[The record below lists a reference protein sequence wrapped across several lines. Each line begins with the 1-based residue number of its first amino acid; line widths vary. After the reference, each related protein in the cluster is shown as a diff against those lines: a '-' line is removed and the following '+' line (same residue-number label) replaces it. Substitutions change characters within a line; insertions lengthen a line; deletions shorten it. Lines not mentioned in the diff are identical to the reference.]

1 MGSSTGGMPPGWSAG
16 QPESLSRPEMDRL
29 WLRRLGAAEDT
40 GLLLKPP
47 APPEAFQQAVAE
59 FNDGRYWE
67 AHETLEGIWMQCPYP
82 LRLFYYSLIKLSVG
96 LLHLGR
102 HNSVGAR
109 QQLAGAAE
117 FFAPFAPRLPWR
129 ARGGP
134 SRRSHGPVGASGY
147 ALLGGDRRA
156 AKAAHPACGSSS
168 RVRGAEARSA

>member
-1 MGSSTGGMPPGWSAG
+1 MSSSTGGTPPGWSAG
-16 QPESLSRPEMDRL
+16 EPESLSRPEMDRL
-29 WLRRLGAAEDT
+29 WLRRLGAVEYS
-40 GLLLKPP
+40 GLLLEPP

-117 FFAPFAPRLPWR
+117 FFAPFAPRFLDV
-129 ARGGP
+129 
-134 SRRSHGPVGASGY
+134 PVAD
-147 ALLGGDRRA
+147 LRA
-156 AKAAHPACGSSS
+156 AAMDRLGRLDSPSWEEIDGLPRPRIPPAGPH
-168 RVRGAEARSA
+168 RA